1 MLALGFKRYKSN
13 AGVYY
18 YHDKKTKAL
27 VIVVVYVDDVC
38 FMGTRGSLL
47 LNELKQKF
55 MARWEYYDLGKTTE
69 FLGMHISHNY
79 KNQKIFID
87 QYKYLEKVLVC
98 FNIITNST
106 HTLLLSEFSFKP
118 NEKQCDPKFCQ
129 KYQQLVG
136 FLIYL
141 IIGLGLD
148 IGFAVVKLAQQIANP
163 SNDHYRVG
171 LYLCRYLLATCRYWL
186 VYNRL
191 SNKLLVAY
199 SDSDWG
205 QDHEHRKSTTGY
217 FTILA
222 QEITS

>member
-27 VIVVVYVDDVC
+27 VIVIVYVDDVC

-148 IGFAVVKLAQQIANP
+148 IGFAVVKLAQQIANL